1 MNQATQLKEVPIFFA
16 CDDAYIPYFAVAL
29 ESLEANAT
37 KNYQYM
43 IKVMHANGISAE
55 SQAKIKQRYHHDNF
69 NIEFV
74 DITDVIRKHSNKF
87 FTRDYYS
94 KATYF
99 RLFIPNMYPQYDKVL
114 YLDSDIVILDDIA
127 NLYNTDL
134 GNNLVGAVTD
144 ESVQLVPEFQEYV
157 VNRIKVKSP
166 KHYFNAGILL
176 MNLRRLREI
185 DFENMFLNLIGNVT
199 FDVAQDQDYLN
210 VICHGQ
216 VKYLSGAWD
225 KMPFPNPNG
234 VKEKDIKLIHYNHDQ
249 KPWVHDDV
257 LYADYFWQYARATD
271 FYDVICQ
278 RKAAY
283 TAEQRRVAAEQIV
296 NLIAKA
302 HTQAVNAVENRSI
315 TQIINEVCA
324 FDLTDVGVVC
334 AWKSM
339 LKMSKKMLPN

>member
-1 MNQATQLKEVPIFFA
+1 MNQTTQLKEVPIFFA

-43 IKVMHANGISAE
+43 IRVMYANNGISAAN
-55 SQAKIKQRYHHDNF
+55 QAKIKQRYHHDNF

-74 DITDVIRKHSNKF
+74 DITDVIKKHNDKF

-94 KATYF
+94 NATYY

-134 GNNLVGAVTD
+134 GDNLVGAATD
-144 ESVQLVPEFQEYV
+144 ESVQLVPDLCEYV
-157 VNRIKVKSP
+157 VNRVKVETP

-185 DFENMFLNLIGNVT
+185 DFENTFLNLIGSVT
-199 FDVAQDQDYLN
+199 FDIAQDQDYLN

-216 VKYLSGAWD
+216 VKYIDDAWD
-225 KMPFPNPNG
+225 KMPFDNPNG
-234 VKEKDIKLIHYNHDQ
+234 VKEEDLKLVHYNHDR
-249 KPWVHDDV
+249 KPWLNDDV
-257 LYADYFWQYARATD
+257 LYQDYFWQYARQSN
-271 FYDVICQ
+271 FYDDVYQ
-278 RKAAY
+278 RKAAS
-283 TAEQRRVAAEQIV
+283 TDKQRQVAAEQFV
-296 NLIAKA
+296 NLLAKA
-302 HTQAVNAVENRSI
+302 KEEAINVVENRSI
-315 TQIINEVCA
+315 TQIINEICA
-324 FDLTDVGVVC
+324 FDLTDTGAVC
-334 AWKSM
+334 A
-339 LKMSKKMLPN
+339 